1 MNALSAGRV
10 RCLMQAGPAVFYEK
24 AHSGSRIAGA
34 QVVKVFRKLSAL
46 LPPPA
51 LRLWSKGSILL
62 EAAVAVLV
70 FGTSTAPSSGER
82 NENQATAEN
91 IARNQMENVFTQ
103 PYLPPP
109 ASYPSITVP
118 SNYTVTAEAS
128 EYFQGDSGLA
138 KLKVTVSLDGANIL
152 TLESLRAGP

>member
-1 MNALSAGRV
+1 M
-10 RCLMQAGPAVFYEK
+10 FYEK

-51 LRLWSKGSILL
+51 LRLGSKGSILL

-70 FGTSTAPSSGER
+70 FGTVGTAVLVGISTAHSSGER

-91 IARNQMENVFTQ
+91 IARNQMENVFNQT
-103 PYLPPP
+103 YLPPP